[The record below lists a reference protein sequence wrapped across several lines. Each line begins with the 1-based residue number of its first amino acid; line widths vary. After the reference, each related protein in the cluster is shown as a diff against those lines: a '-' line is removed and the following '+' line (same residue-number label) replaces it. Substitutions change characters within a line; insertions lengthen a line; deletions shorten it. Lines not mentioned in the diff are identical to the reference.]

1 MAWAPATPACL
12 ELLHSRNGEQEFSHV
27 SSWSWI
33 TQFVEVKGFVLHS
46 LQLEADLE
54 IVCDSTG
61 VSSGKLLLQ
70 TGDLGAG
77 TEDNSLS
84 VP

>member
-1 MAWAPATPACL
+1 M
-12 ELLHSRNGEQEFSHV
+12 ELDHSVRGGEQ
-27 SSWSWI
+27 
-33 TQFVEVKGFVLHS
+33 GFVLLS
-46 LQLEADLE
+46 LQLEANLE
-54 IVCDSTG
+54 IVRDPTG

-70 TGDLGAG
+70 TGDVGAG